1 MGFEKMLQASK
12 SFAVQSLP
20 VSRSDKAGHGFD
32 TVLVGRKSAKG
43 VKLYRRMSSRVWVYL
58 CYDERGL
65 VVDLED

>member
-1 MGFEKMLQASK
+1 MLQASK

-20 VSRSDKAGHGFD
+20 VSRSDKAGHGLNVVD